1 MKARVITRNIHISS
15 RKAVLVCNLIRNKN
29 VVEALKILD
38 YTNKKIAPIIH
49 KLLNQCIA
57 NATNNHAMN
66 AEKLYIYHIV
76 ANQGHTLKRTSP
88 RARGSADLIRKR
100 HSHIEI
106 ILSDDLD
113 ERKKDLEKIKLIQ
126 KNRALKNKGHH
137 NIQLMENKRK
147 LDNQNLVHSKTKK
160 ITFSKEKVSNPIKNP
175 ILKKV
180 ESKEE
185 NKATIKKEAI
195 FKVVKQKT
203 NIQTKKADNKIL
215 KKEKK

>member
-147 LDNQNLVHSKTKK
+147 LDNQNLVHFKTKK